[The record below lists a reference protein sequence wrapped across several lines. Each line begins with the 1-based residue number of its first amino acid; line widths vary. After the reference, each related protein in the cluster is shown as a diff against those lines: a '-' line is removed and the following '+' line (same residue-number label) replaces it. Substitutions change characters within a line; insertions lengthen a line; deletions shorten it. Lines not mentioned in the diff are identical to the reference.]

1 MTTIEYNGTT
11 LKPSTTEVFIVPEIA
26 APEASKVTVVE
37 KKEGGNRGGR
47 GQEAPKRWRKKCTTD
62 YEFGPYGRHVSHAA
76 IYVLVLLGVITLG
89 MTTRMAYLGQGIYA
103 ILVAII
109 IYIWHFIGDFNKVDR
124 STEAFL
130 ESRGWNKYV
139 CKVLTIL
146 NHHAI
151 SFICTLLLS
160 GYLFSCVQTAVGG
173 GMLVISSALY
183 LIALINAENVAPI
196 TGLSRS

>member
-1 MTTIEYNGTT
+1 MTSVQFNGTT
-11 LKPSTTEVFIVPEIA
+11 YEPSTKEVFVVPTIA
-26 APEASKVTVVE
+26 APEAATVTVVDN
-37 KKEGGNRGGR
+37 KDRGNRGAR
-47 GQEAPKRWRKKCTTD
+47 NNEAPKRWRKKCTTD
-62 YEFGPYGRHVSHAA
+62 YEFGPYARHVAHAA
-76 IYVLVLLGVITLG
+76 IYVLIILGVITLG
-89 MTTRMAYLGQGIYA
+89 MTTRMTYLGQGIYA
-103 ILVAII
+103 ICVAII

-130 ESRGWNKYV
+130 ERRGWNKYV

-151 SFICTLLLS
+151 SFVATLLLS

-173 GMLVISSALY
+173 GMLIISSALY
-183 LIALINAENVAPI
+183 LAGLINAENVPNI